1 MEIDSV
7 YIVAHANSSASASS
21 FLVAKDRGMWFC
33 VVYVCVN
40 EALFEVN
47 AYATKTACKQSF
59 DQQIAIR
66 SGWCRYIRS
75 LALNVRTVRSAA

>member
-1 MEIDSV
+1 MWLA
-7 YIVAHANSSASASS
+7 IVNI
-21 FLVAKDRGMWFC
+21 
-33 VVYVCVN
+33 CVN

-47 AYATKTACKQSF
+47 AYATKTACEQSF

-75 LALNVRTVRSAA
+75 LAR